1 MKHEDI
7 TAIVIVVPEAA
18 FTQPFRVKYT
28 SALMPAHITLHVPF
42 KLRKQVDE
50 NVLNTLAELFKA
62 HSQFSFT
69 LTRTAR
75 FSDTGVLYLVPEP
88 AEPLLALSRAI
99 QARYP
104 DTPPDYPDQI
114 MHLTLGLCKPQE
126 LDRLEQ
132 EFNHQYGTLLPIEAT
147 VTEVCIFEHHDNAWF
162 QRGVFALGQC

>member
-1 MKHEDI
+1 MEHEDI
-7 TAIVIVVPEAA
+7 TAIVVVVPEAA

-42 KLRKQVDE
+42 KIRKQIDE
-50 NVLNTLAELFKA
+50 KVLNTLAELFKA
-62 HSQFSFT
+62 YSQFSFT

-75 FSDTGVLYLVPEP
+75 FSDTGVMYLVPEP
-88 AEPLLALSRAI
+88 AESLLALSRAI

-104 DTPPDYPDQI
+104 DTPPDYPDPI

-132 EFNHQYGTLLPIEAT
+132 EFNHEYGARLPIKANA
-147 VTEVCIFEHHDNAWF
+147 TEVCIFEQNDNAWF
-162 QRGVFALGQC
+162 RRAAFALGQR